1 MGNARFISSTVSN
14 INSNSMKKSHRSAAD
29 VNEVGV
35 RLVLSANSLQEPE
48 LQ

>member
-1 MGNARFISSTVSN
+1 
-14 INSNSMKKSHRSAAD
+14 MKKSHRSAAD

-35 RLVLSANSLQEPE
+35 GSVLSANSLQEPE